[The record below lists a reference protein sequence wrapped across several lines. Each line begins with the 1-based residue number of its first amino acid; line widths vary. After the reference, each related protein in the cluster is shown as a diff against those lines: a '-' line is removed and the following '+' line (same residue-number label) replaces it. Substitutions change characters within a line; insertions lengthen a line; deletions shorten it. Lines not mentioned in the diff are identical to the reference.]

1 VEDQSLKLQTLRMH
15 EENWEDKDLYN
26 ALGQM

>member
-1 VEDQSLKLQTLRMH
+1 MEDQSLKLQTLRMH
-15 EENWEDKDLYN
+15 EENLEDNDLYN